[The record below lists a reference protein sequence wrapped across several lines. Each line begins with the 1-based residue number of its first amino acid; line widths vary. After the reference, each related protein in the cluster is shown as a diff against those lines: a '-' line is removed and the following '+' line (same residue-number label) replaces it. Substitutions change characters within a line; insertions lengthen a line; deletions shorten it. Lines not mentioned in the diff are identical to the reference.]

1 MISRRLPALRS
12 IGGKLTA
19 ALLAC
24 SLTATAL
31 LGWMSYRQQQ
41 QAADAAIAAALDQRY
56 RAVADAMADQGQR
69 ALAAATSLA
78 HDPAIGEALRSGDR
92 PAILARYAALGTPLA
107 ERLNLRLV
115 SFFRPDGLALARLH
129 TPNAHGDSVLA
140 RRATVRAV
148 LQSGRP
154 ATGLE
159 PGRDTI
165 SLFAT
170 VPVMRDGATV
180 GIVDVGSPIG
190 AGFLADLKQ
199 RLGVDLAVHL
209 VKDGMPATLAATF
222 SDKTLLDPAGHAE
235 AAAKATS
242 RPIAWRET
250 LLSGRETAVTAGPLV
265 TYAGQAIGTIEVAL
279 DIADLVAARHRAA
292 LTLLGV
298 LSLAALSA
306 LAVAWALARHIGR
319 PLAALDRTMQALA
332 EGHLDADVPATER
345 RDEVGTMARSVRL
358 FRDGLAEAERLRAA
372 EATGQ
377 AERERR
383 AGAVDDLVRGFDRA
397 VGEVVGMVSAAA
409 TEMQATAAQLTAT
422 AGESARRSACVAE
435 AAGDAARNVRMV
447 SAAAGTLGASV
458 TEIDRQAAASA
469 ERSKAAVA
477 EAAQAGTIVADLAGA
492 ANRIGDVL
500 ALISGIAQQTNLLAL
515 NATIE
520 AARAGEAGRG
530 FAVVAAEV
538 KQLAGQTAK
547 ATAEISEQIAWIQA
561 STGRAVTAIAGI
573 TATIHAV
580 SDTAEAIAGTVREQG
595 CATREI
601 VTSVDQAS
609 TRTGDV
615 TATIAGVSQ
624 AARETG
630 HAATQ
635 VLSTSSELAGQAERL
650 RGQVQGF
657 LEAVR
662 AA

>member
-1 MISRRLPALRS
+1 MLSRRPPALRS

-31 LGWMSYRQQQ
+31 LGWTAYRQQHE
-41 QAADAAIAAALDQRY
+41 AADAAITTALDQRY
-56 RAVADAMADQGQR
+56 RAVTDAMAEQGRR
-69 ALAAATSLA
+69 ALAVSTSLA
-78 HDPAIGEALRSGDR
+78 HDPALGEAMQRGDR
-92 PAILARYAALGTPLA
+92 AAILSRSPALGARLA
-107 ERLNLRLV
+107 EGLNLRLV
-115 SFFRPDGLALARLH
+115 SFFRPDGTALARLH
-129 TPNAHGDSVLA
+129 APDAHGDSVLA
-140 RRATVRAV
+140 RRATVRAA
-148 LQSGRP
+148 LQ
-154 ATGLE
+154 TGLPTTGIE

-165 SLFAT
+165 AIFAT
-170 VPVMRDGATV
+170 VPVVRNGATV
-180 GIVDVGSPIG
+180 GIADVGSPLG

-199 RLGVDLAVHL
+199 RLGVDLAFHL
-209 VKDGMPATLAATF
+209 VKDGVPTTLAATF
-222 SDKTLLDPAGHAE
+222 PDKTLLDPAAH
-235 AAAKATS
+235 AAATA
-242 RPIAWRET
+242 RPIAWREIR
-250 LLSGRETAVTAGPLV
+250 LAERATAVVAGPLV
-265 TYAGQAIGTIEVAL
+265 NASGQAIGTIEVAL
-279 DIADLVAARHRAA
+279 DISGEVAARHRAV
-292 LTLLGV
+292 LILLGV
-298 LSLAALSA
+298 LAVAALAA

-332 EGHLDADVPATER
+332 AGRLDVAVPATER
-345 RDEVGTMARSVRL
+345 GDEVGTMARSVRL
-358 FRDGLAEAERLRAA
+358 FRDRLAEAETLRAA

-377 AERERR
+377 AQRERR
-383 AGAVDDLVRGFDRA
+383 AGAVDDLVRSFDRA
-397 VGEVVGMVSAAA
+397 VGEVVGMVSSAA
-409 TEMQATAAQLTAT
+409 TEMQATAAQLSAT
-422 AGESARRSACVAE
+422 AGDAARRSAVVAE
-435 AAGDAARNVRMV
+435 AAGDAARNVGMV
-447 SAAAGTLGASV
+447 SDAAGTLGASV
-458 TEIDRQAAASA
+458 SEIDRQAAASA

-520 AARAGEAGRG
+520 AARAGPAGRG

-538 KQLAGQTAK
+538 KELAGQTAK
-547 ATAEISEQIAWIQA
+547 ATAEIGEQIAWIQT

-573 TATIHAV
+573 TGTIHAV

-595 CATREI
+595 SATREI
-601 VTSVDQAS
+601 VASVAQAS

-615 TATIAGVSQ
+615 TATVAGLSQ
-624 AARETG
+624 AAQETG

-635 VLSTSSELAGQAERL
+635 VLATSSELAGQAERL